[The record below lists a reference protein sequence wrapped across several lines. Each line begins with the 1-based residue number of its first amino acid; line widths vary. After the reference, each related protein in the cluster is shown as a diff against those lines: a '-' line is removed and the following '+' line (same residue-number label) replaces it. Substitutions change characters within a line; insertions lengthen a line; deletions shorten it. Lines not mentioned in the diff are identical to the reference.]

1 MDSLF
6 TNRIRLTAS
15 IFALLAFTACAGLS
29 ARAQDNLYVPS
40 PSAPPPLIF
49 ISGNERMQLSAA
61 RDAKARLKA
70 SIEMAEIR
78 LMRAEQFTADERFV
92 ACIAELG
99 VYQALIEDT
108 LRFLGGQKSGSNKTR
123 DFYKRLE
130 IELREHGTR
139 LEAIRRATPTEYS
152 FHVKAITDFADDA
165 RTNAI
170 NSFFSDTVLQQNS
183 DEINSSAQKNSP
195 PAQPKQQP

>member
-1 MDSLF
+1 MDSPF
-6 TNRIRLTAS
+6 TNRVQLPAS
-15 IFALLAFTACAGLS
+15 IFALLAVIVCAGLN

-40 PSAPPPLIF
+40 PSAPPPLKF
-49 ISGNERMQLSAA
+49 ISGNERTQLSAA

-70 SIEMAEIR
+70 GLEMAEVR
-78 LMRAEQFTADERFV
+78 LMRAEQFTADQRFV
-92 ACIAELG
+92 ASIAELG

-108 LRFLGGQKSGSNKTR
+108 LRFLGGLRAGSNKTR

-130 IELREHGTR
+130 IELREHGMR
-139 LEAIRRATPTEYS
+139 LEAIRRGTPMEYA
-152 FHVKAITDFADDA
+152 FHVKAIADFADDA

-183 DEINSSAQKNSP
+183 AQTNSSARENSP
-195 PAQPKQQP
+195 PSEPKEQP